1 MIYSIEVVVVI
12 LILILLFVLIK
23 KTNSNFN
30 TLNENNKTLN
40 ENIKVLNKKII
51 KLTEMVSS
59 TGNTAPIVQAKI
71 EPSKEV
77 VPIPIPEPI
86 VPIIPEIVSKPIP
99 ESIPEP
105 VKETI
110 SKTIKEEPKQV
121 IETKAADTT
130 KTYTIEKKSIVDS
143 TTKEEETFKPDSKPL
158 WERFKEKNPD
168 LEKFIGEN
176 LINKLGILILV
187 LGISYFVKFAIDK
200 NWINEPARV
209 GIGVLCGSLVM
220 LIASKLRKKYAAFS
234 SVLVAGAIAIFY
246 FTIAIAF
253 HEYKLFNQEVAFAIM
268 VIITIFSCLVSLSYN
283 RIELAVLSLIGG
295 FAVPFMI
302 STGSGNYIVLFT
314 YIIIL
319 NIGIT
324 LLAFYKK
331 WSLVNILAFIFT
343 VILFGGWFIQ
353 DNQSEAPHYLGGLLF
368 AFAFYIIFVI
378 TNVVNNLRTKTIFTK
393 AQLTMLF
400 AATAFF
406 FTVGMVTLNN
416 YHPELKGL
424 FTAGLAVLNL
434 VLAWFLY
441 KKFSLDKVA
450 VYMLIGITLTFITLA
465 IPIQFEGNFI
475 TLFWAA
481 EAVLLMWLAKKST
494 IKSYRFAS
502 VIVHGLAIISLGID
516 WVQKYNDEAVLN
528 IVLNPIFGT
537 GLFVVASL
545 FAVFFLLKNETLR
558 LPFFETEFNA
568 VNYRK
573 FTFIGGIILL
583 YIVGM
588 LEVSFQSVYYIDNW
602 DSALAIP
609 VTYHLLFTAVIA
621 FILFRRKKQYNLEIA
636 NIIACVN
643 IVLFAFVF
651 LSLPFLENRA
661 YVDGTSVYR
670 IAFNLHY
677 VMLAITVF
685 FSVIVYKSNK
695 EKPVFGVFNNKIF
708 IWVAAF
714 VLVLIASKEVLLH
727 GLKLLT
733 EPVLSQD
740 VSSYK
745 QISLATQKVIKTAFP
760 VLWGIL
766 AFIFLIFGIKKQIK
780 SIRIIAL
787 VLLGITIVKLF
798 TYDINNISETGKI
811 VAFILLGVLILII
824 SFVYQKIKVLV
835 SDDPKEDIKQETK
848 EAINEDTEQT
858 D

>member
-1 MIYSIEVVVVI
+1 MIYSIEVVVLI
-12 LILILLFVLIK
+12 LILILLFVLLK
-23 KTNSNFN
+23 KVKSNFN
-30 TLNENNKTLN
+30 TLNNNNKTLN
-40 ENIKVLNKKII
+40 DNIKILNKKLNR
-51 KLTEMVSS
+51 LTDKVSS
-59 TGNTAPIVQAKI
+59 IKKI
-71 EPSKEV
+71 EPITETKTDIVKEA
-77 VPIPIPEPI
+77 IPIKEEPKA
-86 VPIIPEIVSKPIP
+86 PIIPEVISKPIP
-99 ESIPEP
+99 EI
-105 VKETI
+105 VKESTNEIIEEQPKKVI
-110 SKTIKEEPKQV
+110 STS
-121 IETKAADTT
+121 AADTV
-130 KTYTIEKKSIVDS
+130 KAYTIEKESKVDK
-143 TTKEEETFKPDSKPL
+143 TITEKETVKPVSKPI
-158 WERFKEKNPD
+158 WEKFKEKNPD

-187 LGISYFVKFAIDK
+187 LGISYFVKYAIDK

-220 LIASKLRKKYAAFS
+220 LIANKLRKKYAAFS

-253 HEYKLFNQEVAFAIM
+253 HEYQLFNQEVAFAIM

-343 VILFGGWFIQ
+343 IFLFGGWFVK
-353 DNQSEAPHYLGGLLF
+353 DNLTETPHYLGALLF
-368 AFAFYIIFVI
+368 GFAFYIIFVI
-378 TNVVNNLRTKTIFTK
+378 TNIVNNLRTKAVFTK
-393 AQLTMLF
+393 AQLIMLF
-400 AATAFF
+400 AATVFF
-406 FTVGMVTLNN
+406 FTIGMVTLSN
-416 YHPELKGL
+416 YHPEYRGL
-424 FTAGLAVLNL
+424 FTAGLAIINL
-434 VLAWFLY
+434 VLAWFLF
-441 KKFSLDKVA
+441 KKFNLDKVA
-450 VYMLIGITLTFITLA
+450 VYMLIGLTLTFITLA
-465 IPIQFEGNFI
+465 IPIQFQGNYI

-481 EAVLLMWLAKKST
+481 EAVLLLWLAKKSS
-494 IKSYRFAS
+494 INSYRLAS
-502 VIVHGLAIISLGID
+502 VIVHVLAIASLAID
-516 WVQKYNDEAVLN
+516 WTQKYNDDAFLN

-537 GLFVVASL
+537 GIFVVASL
-545 FAVFFLLKNETLR
+545 FAVYYLLKNETLR
-558 LPFFETEFNA
+558 VVVFKFNIDS
-568 VNYRK
+568 VKYRK
-573 FTFIGGIILL
+573 VALVAGVILL
-583 YIVGM
+583 YLVGL
-588 LEVSFQSVYYIDNW
+588 LEAFFQALYYIDN
-602 DSALAIP
+602 DSSLLSIP
-609 VTYHLLFTAVIA
+609 ATYHLIFTSVIA
-621 FILFRRKKQYNLEIA
+621 FVLFRRKKIYNLEIA
-636 NIIACVN
+636 NIIACAN
-643 IVLFAFVF
+643 IILFVF
-651 LSLPFLENRA
+651 FFSSLPILENRD
-661 YVDGTSVYR
+661 YVDGTSTYQM
-670 IAFNLHY
+670 AFYLHY
-677 VMLAITVF
+677 IMLALTIF
-685 FSVIVYKSNK
+685 FGVLVYISNK
-695 EKPVFGVFNNKIF
+695 KKAVFNMFNHKVFTWI
-708 IWVAAF
+708 AAF
-714 VLVLIASKEVLLH
+714 LLVFMASREVLIH

-740 VSSYK
+740 ISSYK

-835 SDDPKEDIKQETK
+835 SDDHKEDIEQETK
-848 EAINEDTEQT
+848 DAINKDTNET